1 MGVGVNRLFLHR
13 LRLWWWRA
21 SWVLPVAAVLAA
33 LLFQMTTD
41 SVDEWLYA
49 EGTQPFVSG
58 VAATALLAAVGG
70 GMVTF
75 TGLVFSFVVLVL
87 QFGSSQYSPR
97 TVAFLVRNR
106 LTQWVLAL
114 FIFTITFCFIGLIEV
129 GSEGRDDFEPQ
140 TTVLIAV
147 ILLLASLIGFVAML
161 HTVGG
166 RIRVDRVLSDIG
178 RLARSQ
184 LRIAFLIQN
193 RSSTRLSPVPEPPDD
208 LAEINFFGSPGQL
221 VAVDTAGLLRLAERH
236 RAHIQLDVIVGDS
249 VAFGAVVG
257 SVAGT
262 SPVSARGL
270 SSCLIIDIERSLRYD
285 PVYALRL
292 LVDIAI
298 RALSPAVN
306 DPTTAVRS
314 IDEIEGVLRIAA
326 HQTLGPVA
334 LRRGPGTLVVP
345 APTWDDFCA
354 LALAEIIGFGA
365 QQPQISRRLTALLA
379 DLEHDLPAERRP
391 ALQHYRAVLLDHV
404 SRFAAGEERQSAL
417 TADRQGL
424 GGSR

>member
-49 EGTQPFVSG
+49 EGTVPFVSG
-58 VAATALLAAVGG
+58 ASATALLAAVGG

-97 TVAFLVRNR
+97 TVAYLVRNR

-129 GSEGRDDFEPQ
+129 GSQGRDDFEPQ

-178 RLARSQ
+178 RLAR
-184 LRIAFLIQN
+184 LRLHTAFRIQS
-193 RSSTRLSPVPEPPDD
+193 RSSTTLRPVP
-208 LAEINFFGSPGQL
+208 A
-221 VAVDTAGLLRLAERH
+221 TARRGRRDQLLR
-236 RAHIQLDVIVGDS
+236 
-249 VAFGAVVG
+249 
-257 SVAGT
+257 
-262 SPVSARGL
+262 
-270 SSCLIIDIERSLRYD
+270 
-285 PVYALRL
+285 
-292 LVDIAI
+292 
-298 RALSPAVN
+298 
-306 DPTTAVRS
+306 
-314 IDEIEGVLRIAA
+314 
-326 HQTLGPVA
+326 
-334 LRRGPGTLVVP
+334 
-345 APTWDDFCA
+345 
-354 LALAEIIGFGA
+354 
-365 QQPQISRRLTALLA
+365 ISRTTGRGR
-379 DLEHDLPAERRP
+379 HRRP
-391 ALQHYRAVLLDHV
+391 APPGRTPSGPHPTRRHRRRRGCVRGGGRIGRRQQPP
-404 SRFAAGEERQSAL
+404 SRREP
-417 TADRQGL
+417 
-424 GGSR
+424 

>member
-49 EGTQPFVSG
+49 EGTVPFVSG
-58 VAATALLAAVGG
+58 ASATALLAAVGG

-97 TVAFLVRNR
+97 TVAYLVRNR

-129 GSEGRDDFEPQ
+129 GSQGRDDFEPQ

-178 RLARSQ
+178 RLAR
-184 LRIAFLIQN
+184 LRLHTAFRKQS
-193 RSSTRLSPVPEPPDD
+193 RSSTTLRPVPPRPDEV
-208 LAEINFFGSPGQL
+208 AEINFFGSPGQL
-221 VAVDTAGLLRLAERH
+221 VAVDIAGLLRLAVRH
-236 RAHIQLDVIVGDS
+236 RAHIQLGVIVGDA

-257 SVAGT
+257 SVAAVT
-262 SPVSARGL
+262 PISARTL
-270 SSCLIIDIERSLRYD
+270 SSYLIIDIERSLRYD

-314 IDEIEGVLRIAA
+314 IDEIEGVLRVTAY
-326 HQTLGPVA
+326 QPLGPVA
-334 LRRGPGTLVVP
+334 FRRGAGTLVVP
-345 APTWDDFCA
+345 APTWDDFCS
-354 LALAEIIGFGA
+354 LALAEIIDCGA
-365 QQPQISRRLTALLA
+365 HQPQISRRLTALLV
-379 DLEHDLPAERRP
+379 DLEHDLPPDRRP
-391 ALQHYRAVLLDHV
+391 ALELHRAVLLDHV
-404 SRFAAGEERQSAL
+404 SRFSAGEERRTAL